1 MRTCSKCVCLALLLA
16 AIGCGSRQPE
26 RVKIYPARGAVI
38 FKGQPAAGAIVR
50 VHGVAGATPRAVVRK
65 DGTFALTTYEA
76 GDGVPPGR
84 YRVSVYWRRQGQEDG
99 DEGPFLIPERYSRP
113 ESSGLEIEIKP
124 EAQNDLSPFNLK
136 P

>member
-1 MRTCSKCVCLALLLA
+1 MRTCSRCVCLALLLA

-26 RVKIYPARGAVI
+26 RVKVYPARGSVF

-50 VHGVAGATPRAVVRK
+50 VHGIEGIIPRGIVQS

-76 GDGVPPGR
+76 GDGVPAGR
-84 YRVSVYWRRQGQEDG
+84 YRASVYWRGGHEEGQE
-99 DEGPFLIPERYSRP
+99 GPSLIPERYSRP
-113 ESSGLEIEIKP
+113 ETSGLEIEIKP